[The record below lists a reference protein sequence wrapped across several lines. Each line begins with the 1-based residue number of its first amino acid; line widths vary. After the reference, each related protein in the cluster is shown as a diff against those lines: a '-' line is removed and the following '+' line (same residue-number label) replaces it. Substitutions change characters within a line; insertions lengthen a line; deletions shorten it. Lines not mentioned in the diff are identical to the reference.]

1 MLLKFIYYKYIT
13 TKKLKPTTDG
23 TFLMQKIINE
33 TKLDFDDVLIR
44 PKRSTLNSRSEV
56 NLIRTFKFAHSPR
69 ELNCVPLMVAN
80 MDTVGTIP
88 MGRSLSIHQSITCLH
103 KHYDEDVLVNLFVK
117 PTDYFW
123 YSTGTSKKDI
133 EKLERVFNTIKHSQG
148 YIPNVCLDVANG
160 YTEQF
165 VKTAAHIRKLFP
177 EIIIMAGNVVTQEM
191 VEELIIHGK
200 VDIVKVGIGSGSVCT
215 TRLKTGVGYPQL
227 SAVMECAD
235 AAHGLGGHICSD
247 GGCKVV
253 GDICKAFGG
262 NADFVMLGSMFAG
275 ADECEGEWKYEYKMR
290 SGGWQ
295 PFDPQS
301 SDVEKRKVS
310 LQYYGM
316 SSKNAMDK
324 HHDGVANYRTA
335 EGKCV
340 TVPYKGHAIDILQD
354 IYGGLRSACTY
365 VGANKIKDFGKKT
378 TFIQVNNT
386 HNKVY
391 EK

>member
-1 MLLKFIYYKYIT
+1 
-13 TKKLKPTTDG
+13 
-23 TFLMQKIINE
+23 MQKIINE
-33 TKLDFDDVLIR
+33 LKLDFDDVLIR
-44 PKRSTLNSRSEV
+44 PKRSTLKSRSDV
-56 NLIRTFKFAHSPR
+56 DLSRIFKFAHSSR
-69 ELNCVPLMVAN
+69 QLNCVPIMVAN
-80 MDTVGTIP
+80 MDTVGTID
-88 MGRSLSIHQSITCLH
+88 MSKSISQHKAITCLH
-103 KHYDEDVLVNLFVK
+103 KHYDSDTLIKLFNV
-117 PTDYFW
+117 TTHGDFIW
-123 YSTGTSKKDI
+123 YSTGTSSKDI
-133 EKLERVFNTIKHSQG
+133 HKLENVFDTIRSSG
-148 YIPNVCLDVANG
+148 GTVPNVCLDVANG

-177 EIIIMAGNVVTQEM
+177 DIILMAGNVVTPEM

-253 GDICKAFGG
+253 GDVCKAFGG
-262 NADFVMLGSMFAG
+262 NTDFVMLGSMFAG
-275 ADECEGEWKYEYKMR
+275 TDECEGEWTYEYYCAIVDNDRKVVR
-290 SGGWQ
+290 EWWQ
-295 PFDPQS
+295 PNDPGRN
-301 SDVEKRKVS
+301 DLKRKKTF
-310 LQYYGM
+310 QYYGM

-340 TVPYKGHAIDILQD
+340 VIPYKGSAEEILQD

-365 VGANKIKDFGKKT
+365 IGANKIKDFGKKT

-386 HNKVY
+386 HNKIY
-391 EK
+391 EKN

>member
-1 MLLKFIYYKYIT
+1 
-13 TKKLKPTTDG
+13 
-23 TFLMQKIINE
+23 MQKIINE
-33 TKLDFDDVLIR
+33 IKLDFDDVLIR
-44 PKRSTLNSRSEV
+44 PKRSTLSSRSEV
-56 NLIRTFKFAHSPR
+56 DLIRTFRFANSTR
-69 ELNCVPLMVAN
+69 ELSCVPIMVAN
-80 MDTVGTIP
+80 MDTVGTIG
-88 MGRSLSIHQSITCLH
+88 MAKSVSNHKAITCLH
-103 KHYDEDVLVNLFVK
+103 KHYDADTLINLF
-117 PTDYFW
+117 TLHNNNELIW
-123 YSTGTSKKDI
+123 YSTGTSNKDVQ
-133 EKLERVFNTIKHSQG
+133 KLENIFNTIKAAG
-148 YIPNVCLDVANG
+148 GNMPNVCLDVANG

-165 VKTAAHIRKLFP
+165 VKIASHIRRLYP
-177 EIIIMAGNVVTQEM
+177 EIIIMAGNVVTPEM

-262 NADFVMLGSMFAG
+262 NSDFVMLGSMFAG
-275 ADECEGEWKYEYKMR
+275 CDECEGEWKYEYLTSM
-290 SGGWQ
+290 GNWQ
-295 PFDPQS
+295 PIDPKNNNT
-301 SDVEKRKVS
+301 KRKVS

-324 HHDGVANYRTA
+324 HHNGVADYRTA

-340 TVPYKGHAIDILQD
+340 TVPYKGTATEILQD
-354 IYGGLRSACTY
+354 IYGGMRSACTY
-365 VGANKIKDFGKKT
+365 IGATKIKDFGKKT

-391 EK
+391 ENAKT

>member
-1 MLLKFIYYKYIT
+1 
-13 TKKLKPTTDG
+13 
-23 TFLMQKIINE
+23 MQKIINE
-33 TKLDFDDVLIR
+33 IKLDFDDVLIR

-56 NLIRTFKFAHSPR
+56 CIQREFKFKYSPR
-69 ELNCVPLMVAN
+69 KLLAVPIMVAN
-80 MDTVGTIP
+80 MDTVGTFG
-88 MGRSLSIHQSITCLH
+88 MARSLSLHGAITCLH
-103 KHYDEDVLVNLFVK
+103 KHYSKEEYIDFYKQDLVNRDLIF
-117 PTDYFW
+117 
-123 YSTGTSKKDI
+123 YSVGTSEKDMQKAI
-133 EKLERVFNTIKHSQG
+133 EVFGSIENTKQ
-148 YIPNVCLDVANG
+148 YPNICLDVANG

-165 VKTAAHIRKLFP
+165 VKTANKLRHLFP
-177 EIIIMAGNVVTQEM
+177 QSIIMAGNVVTQEM
-191 VEELIIHGK
+191 TEELIIHGK

-262 NADFVMLGSMFAG
+262 NTDFVMLGSMFAG
-275 ADECEGEWKYEYKMR
+275 CDECEGDWKYEYLT
-290 SGGWQ
+290 SLGSWQ
-295 PFDPQS
+295 PLDPKNNNP
-301 SDVEKRKVS
+301 KRKIS

-324 HHDGVANYRTA
+324 HHNGVAKYRTE

-340 TVPYKGHAIDILQD
+340 TVPYKGKAEEMIQD
-354 IYGGLRSACTY
+354 IYGGIRSACTY
-365 VGANKIKDFGKKT
+365 IGANNIKDFGKKT
-378 TFIQVNNT
+378 TFMQVNNT
-386 HNKVY
+386 HNKIY

>member
-1 MLLKFIYYKYIT
+1 
-13 TKKLKPTTDG
+13 
-23 TFLMQKIINE
+23 
-33 TKLDFDDVLIR
+33 
-44 PKRSTLNSRSEV
+44 
-56 NLIRTFKFAHSPR
+56 
-69 ELNCVPLMVAN
+69 MVAN
-80 MDTVGTIP
+80 MDTVGTLY
-88 MGRSLSIHQSITCLH
+88 MAKSLSDHNAITCLH
-103 KHYDEDVLVNLFVK
+103 KHYDHDDLINFYCDHGSNKNLIF
-117 PTDYFW
+117 

-133 EKLERVFNTIKHSQG
+133 DKLEIVLNTIKASG
-148 YIPNVCLDVANG
+148 FYIPNVCLDVANG

-165 VKTAAHIRKLFP
+165 VKTATHIRKLFP
-177 EIIIMAGNVVTQEM
+177 EIILMAGNVVTQEM

-253 GDICKAFGG
+253 GDVCKAFGG
-262 NADFVMLGSMFAG
+262 NSDFVMLGSMFAG
-275 ADECEGEWKYEYKMR
+275 CDECEGEWKYEYAMR

-295 PFDPQS
+295 PFDPGGL
-301 SDVEKRKVS
+301 DHKKRKVS
-310 LQYYGM
+310 LKYYGM
-316 SSKNAMDK
+316 SSKDAMNK
-324 HHDGVANYRTA
+324 HHNGVAKYRTA

-340 TVPYKGHAIDILQD
+340 IVPYKGMAEEVIQD
-354 IYGGLRSACTY
+354 IYGGLRSSCTY
-365 VGANKIKDFGKKT
+365 IGANKIKDFGKKT